1 MGSTNHM
8 KRLAMPRSWPLPRKT
23 SIWVTKAAPGA
34 HTLELCM
41 PVVVVIR
48 DILGYA
54 KSTREVRHILHN
66 NLVSIDG
73 RICKDSRRGVGFMDV
88 LTLGEENYRC
98 IVDQKGILRYRQISK
113 KEAETKVCRINGKT
127 TVKGG
132 KTQLHLHDG
141 RNILTDDAGEYN
153 TGDSLVLAL
162 PSQEIKE
169 HIRFSDGIKCY
180 LTGGAHVGEFAEV
193 SEYIVKRSSMPN
205 EVQFADFGTVM
216 TNVFAIGKQKLPT
229 TEVVE

>member
-1 MGSTNHM
+1 MGSSNHM

-127 TVKGG
+127 TIKGG

-205 EVQFADFGTVM
+205 EVQFADFGTVIS
-216 TNVFAIGKQKLPT
+216 NVFAIGKQKLPT

>member
-132 KTQLHLHDG
+132 KTQIHLHDG

-216 TNVFAIGKQKLPT
+216 SNVFAVGKQKLPT

>member
-1 MGSTNHM
+1 M

-48 DILGYA
+48 DILGFA

-193 SEYIVKRSSMPN
+193 SEYIIKRSSMPN

-216 TNVFAIGKQKLPT
+216 SNVFAIGKQKLPT

>member
-1 MGSTNHM
+1 
-8 KRLAMPRSWPLPRKT
+8 
-23 SIWVTKAAPGA
+23 
-34 HTLELCM
+34 
-41 PVVVVIR
+41 
-48 DILGYA
+48 
-54 KSTREVRHILHN
+54 
-66 NLVSIDG
+66 
-73 RICKDSRRGVGFMDV
+73 MDV
-88 LTLGEENYRC
+88 LTLGDENYRC

-216 TNVFAIGKQKLPT
+216 SNVFAIGKQKLPT

>member
-1 MGSTNHM
+1 M

-132 KTQLHLHDG
+132 KTQIHLHDG

>member
-1 MGSTNHM
+1 VN
-8 KRLAMPRSWPLPRKT
+8 
-23 SIWVTKAAPGA
+23 KAAPGA

-54 KSTREVRHILHN
+54 KSAREVRHILHN

-127 TVKGG
+127 TIKGG

-162 PSQEIKE
+162 PSQEIQE

-205 EVQFADFGTVM
+205 EVQFADFGTVIS
-216 TNVFAIGKQKLPT
+216 NVFAIGKQKLPT